1 MNPNQLMQAI
11 GQLKQ
16 RYGAGADP
24 NAIIQQMMFRLLR
37 TCKKQISK
45 PLMQIL
51 MFILLD
57 MVRSVVILQ

>member
-24 NAIIQQMMFRLLR
+24 NAIIQQMMQNG
-37 TCKKQISK
+37 QISQSAYDNAVRQVQQ
-45 PLMQIL
+45 MQS
-51 MFILLD
+51 MFTPSAH
-57 MVRSVVILQ
+57 RR